1 MAKDFN
7 IYQWRR
13 QQLVENQVSEEKKSW
28 KKDFKEIM
36 DANDLTKGEIMDF
49 ISVYFRDEKDKPT
62 MVSVNEN
69 EEEKTI
75 RDIKWDDV
83 AGLSLPT
90 NDYGTYMYMDNR
102 DMFDDKWR
110 ERTLQS
116 WKDSLVRQFP
126 DALDFKV
133 VIDKSQ
139 PSYDQVKILNKDY
152 IDTINRK
159 GDFQQA
165 EFDKYSRRSK

>member
-1 MAKDFN
+1 
-7 IYQWRR
+7 
-13 QQLVENQVSEEKKSW
+13 
-28 KKDFKEIM
+28 M

-90 NDYGTYMYMDNR
+90 NDYGTYMYIHTHM
-102 DMFDDKWR
+102 MM
-110 ERTLQS
+110 LC
-116 WKDSLVRQFP
+116 VP
-126 DALDFKV
+126 IIVPALMLCV
-133 VIDKSQ
+133 VS
-139 PSYDQVKILNKDY
+139 V
-152 IDTINRK
+152 
-159 GDFQQA
+159 
-165 EFDKYSRRSK
+165 

>member
-28 KKDFKEIM
+28 KKDFEEIM
-36 DANDLTKGEIMDF
+36 NANDLTKGEIMDF
-49 ISVYFRDEKDKPT
+49 VSLYFKDEKGKPN
-62 MVSVNEN
+62 MVGLNEN

-75 RDIKWDDV
+75 QDLTWEDV
-83 AGLSLPT
+83 SGLSLPT
-90 NDYGTYMYMDNR
+90 SDFGTYRYMDNR
-102 DMFDDKWR
+102 DMFNDEWR
-110 ERTLQS
+110 EKTLQS

-126 DALDFKV
+126 DAMSFKV
-133 VIDKSQ
+133 VIDRSQ

-152 IDTINRK
+152 IDAVNRK
-159 GDFQQA
+159 GDAQQA

>member
-28 KKDFKEIM
+28 KKDFEEIM
-36 DANDLTKGEIMDF
+36 NANELTKGEIMDF
-49 ISVYFRDEKDKPT
+49 ISVYFKDEKGKPN
-62 MVSVNEN
+62 MVGLNEN

-75 RDIKWDDV
+75 QDIEWSDV

-90 NDYGTYMYMDNR
+90 SDAGTYMYMDNR
-102 DMFDDKWR
+102 DMFSDEWR
-110 ERTLQS
+110 KRTLQG
-116 WKDSLVRQFP
+116 WKDSLVRHFP
-126 DALDFKV
+126 DAMSFKV
-133 VIDKSQ
+133 VIDRSQ

-152 IDTINRK
+152 MDAI
-159 GDFQQA
+159 
-165 EFDKYSRRSK
+165 SRRSAAQQADYDQYRKRR